1 MVNWP
6 WTNSNLKSAE
16 QEEVP
21 AIQPS
26 PPNRIQA
33 SKEEQQQHASKKQI
47 AADVKSGNKQGIR
60 TILLGPP
67 GSGKGTQAARL
78 AEKYVSC
85 HLSTGDLLRAEVKA
99 GSPLGK
105 KIKQII
111 SQGQLVSDEI
121 VCEMIDKSLSS
132 DECRNGYILDGF
144 PRNITQAQKL
154 DNLLEHKKI
163 PLQAVVE
170 FGIDDGLLVKRIN
183 GRLFHTPSG
192 RSYHEIF
199 NPPKKPM
206 IDDVTGEALVRRS
219 DDNEEVLQNR
229 LKIYHQETAPLVE
242 YYAKQHKHLRLDASQ
257 PIDKVNKQLD
267 MIYSKFSQPKRFW
280 QYFF

>member
-1 MVNWP
+1 MNWP
-6 WTNSNLKSAE
+6 WTKLKSE
-16 QEEVP
+16 QYDEPKPVL
-21 AIQPS
+21 QPS
-26 PPNRIQA
+26 SNTIVE
-33 SKEEQQQHASKKQI
+33 SKEEQRVNVKSI
-47 AADVKSGNKQGIR
+47 VSDVKSGNKKGIK

-85 HLSTGDLLRAEVKA
+85 HLSTGDLLRAEVKG

-105 KIKQII
+105 KIKEII
-111 SQGQLVSDEI
+111 GQGQLVSDDI
-121 VCEMIDKSLSS
+121 VCAMIDKSLSS

-144 PRNITQAQKL
+144 PRNITQAQML
-154 DNLLEHKKI
+154 DDLLKHKNM

-170 FGIDDGLLVKRIN
+170 FAIDDALLVKRIN

-199 NPPKKPM
+199 NPPKKAM
-206 IDDVTGEALVRRS
+206 VDDITGELLVRRS
-219 DDNEEVLQNR
+219 DDNEEVLRNR
-229 LKIYHQETAPLVE
+229 LKVYHQETAPLVK
-242 YYAKQHKHLRLDASQ
+242 YYGQQNKHVQIDASQ

-267 MIYSKFSQPKRFW
+267 MIYTKFTQPKRFW